1 MPKNKG
7 KRQGLVA
14 ARRRSYVENEE
25 GLQEYPQVIGDDF
38 EKKVLVPQST
48 PIHSPASCITPRS
61 SHVSP
66 VNNIRLPSYDFKE
79 EEVIE
84 KMLEITR

>member
-7 KRQGLVA
+7 KGGKN
-14 ARRRSYVENEE
+14 RRSGNNENDVSENFCSCVE
-25 GLQEYPQVIGDDF
+25 LIG
-38 EKKVLVPQST
+38 EKST
-48 PIHSPASCITPRS
+48 PIDSLSSCITPRS

-79 EEVIE
+79 EEMIK
-84 KMLEITR
+84 KMLEKTR